1 VVVALKPMVE
11 MDLIKVG
18 RNKFLPRSS
27 FDQDEA
33 DPKVLKKRLDVVL
46 AKATGLQLKQIYGH
60 VR

>member
-1 VVVALKPMVE
+1 MVE